1 MEPLDQPNPT
11 QSPPPFVSFM
21 LYLILGALVGA
32 LVGGGVAVG
41 IGMAMGFDISTMTN
55 PGENNLSVRT
65 FLRLSNLFS
74 HLFTFTLPALLLV
87 ILFYKRRTLSFLQ
100 LDKWPSGVFI
110 AMGILWVFVSFPFA
124 QLLYW
129 LNRQL
134 PLPDS
139 LLTME
144 ESATRLL
151 ETLMTMNSPWELLL
165 NIIVV
170 GVVPAIGEE
179 LLFRGIIQ
187 RRLQQLISPIAAI
200 WITAVLF
207 SAIHL
212 QFAGFF
218 PRLLLGALLGYL
230 FYWSRSLWLPI
241 IAHFFF
247 NAAQVTAQYFYGDQM
262 EQLNLEGPAE
272 PTWIGGIVSLVMML
286 GLGYLM
292 YQNRSTDSQV
302 SGGEN

>member
-1 MEPLDQPNPT
+1 MEPLDQPNSTP
-11 QSPPPFVSFM
+11 QPPSFVSFM
-21 LYLILGALVGA
+21 LFLVLGALVGA
-32 LVGGGVAVG
+32 LIGGGIAVG
-41 IGMAMGFDISTMTN
+41 IGTAMGFDVSTLAN
-55 PGENNLSVRT
+55 PGENTFSVRT

-74 HLFTFTLPALLLV
+74 HLFTFTVPALVLTL
-87 ILFYKRRTLSFLQ
+87 LFYKRRTVSFLQ
-100 LDKWPSGVFI
+100 LDKWPSGIFI

-187 RRLQQLISPIAAI
+187 RRLQQMISPLAAI

-207 SAIHL
+207 SAIHF

-230 FYWSRSLWLPI
+230 FFWSRSLWLPI

-247 NAAQVTAQYFYGDQM
+247 NAAQVTAQYIYGDKL

-272 PTWIGGIVSLVMML
+272 PTWIGGLVSLALMV

-292 YQNRSTDSQV
+292 YQNRSTGSAGDT
-302 SGGEN
+302 

>member
-11 QSPPPFVSFM
+11 PNQPSFVSFI

-32 LVGGGVAVG
+32 LVGSGIAIG

-55 PGENNLSVRT
+55 PGVNNLSVRT

-74 HLFTFTLPALLLV
+74 HLFTFTVPAL
-87 ILFYKRRTLSFLQ
+87 ILTLIFYKHRTRSFLQ
-100 LDKWPSGVFI
+100 LDKRPSGVFI
-110 AMGILWVFVSFPFA
+110 AMGILWVLVSFPFA

-139 LLTME
+139 LMTME

-187 RRLQQLISPIAAI
+187 KRLQQIISPIAAI

-230 FYWSRSLWLPI
+230 CFWSKSLWLPI

-247 NAAQVTAQYFYGDQM
+247 NAAQVTAQYAYGDQL

-272 PTWIGGIVSLVMML
+272 PTWVGGLVSLAMML
-286 GLGYLM
+286 GLGYLL
-292 YQNRSTDSQV
+292 YQNRLTESPDTAGDT
-302 SGGEN
+302 

>member
-11 QSPPPFVSFM
+11 QSSPPFVSFM
-21 LYLILGALVGA
+21 LYLVLGALVGA
-32 LVGGGVAVG
+32 LIGGGIAVG
-41 IGMAMGFDISTMTN
+41 IGMAMGFDISAMTN
-55 PGENNLSVRT
+55 PGDNNLSVRT

-74 HLFTFTLPALLLV
+74 HLFTFTVPALLLV
-87 ILFYKRRTLSFLQ
+87 ILFYKRRTLAFLQ
-100 LDKWPSGVFI
+100 LDKWPSGVFL

-124 QLLYW
+124 QLVYW

-144 ESATRLL
+144 ESATQLL

-165 NIIVV
+165 NIVVV
-170 GVVPAIGEE
+170 GIVPAIGEE

-187 RRLQQLISPIAAI
+187 RRLQQMISPIAAI

-218 PRLLLGALLGYL
+218 PACYWAPCWGICFFGPGACGSPSLHTFSLMPL
-230 FYWSRSLWLPI
+230 RSQPSI
-241 IAHFFF
+241 ST
-247 NAAQVTAQYFYGDQM
+247 VT
-262 EQLNLEGPAE
+262 N
-272 PTWIGGIVSLVMML
+272 
-286 GLGYLM
+286 
-292 YQNRSTDSQV
+292 
-302 SGGEN
+302 